1 MNGAVALLESLKGQ
15 QSLHEQKSGTYE
27 RQQLYKVSVIRVE
40 VAKTTRCCI
49 EAVTARETPVS
60 AFIKSSLLLT
70 PTMLATSFATSPP
83 ADPSTL
89 SRDLKI
95 ASAALLI
102 PYALYA
108 SRVTEPKR
116 RAWLLTLITASTCGP
131 LALGVVLAHVWPTFD
146 AAAQFT
152 DAPAAT
158 FACRF
163 FVTFLVLDCAV
174 GALHYRKQFH
184 VFEGWIHHTAYT
196 LFFAWGLAQNASVGF
211 ASTLAMEIPTALLA
225 LGKCFPAC
233 RLDLPYGVSFAAF
246 RVGLNLYLLAQW
258 YAAGLFLW
266 PCAVATLALHSHWFY
281 RWCKSYG
288 RRGAKDEAPSN
299 PL

>member
-1 MNGAVALLESLKGQ
+1 M
-15 QSLHEQKSGTYE
+15 
-27 RQQLYKVSVIRVE
+27 
-40 VAKTTRCCI
+40 
-49 EAVTARETPVS
+49 
-60 AFIKSSLLLT
+60 
-70 PTMLATSFATSPP
+70 TMLATSFATSPP

-131 LALGVVLAHVWPTFD
+131 IALGVVLAHVWPTFD

-184 VFEGWIHHTAYT
+184 LFEGWFHHAAYA
-196 LFFAWGLAQNASVGF
+196 LFFSWGLARHASIGF

-233 RLDLPYGVSFAAF
+233 RLDLPYGMSFAFF
-246 RVGLNLYLLAQW
+246 RVGLNLYLLGQW

-266 PCAVATLALHSHWFY
+266 PCAVATLALHTHWFW

-288 RRGAKDEAPSN
+288 RRAAKDEAPSN